1 MKSSA
6 GIIIKYKDKILLCH
20 PSDKSWTNTF
30 TPPKGGIN
38 IGETEKQAAIRET
51 LEEVGISVS
60 PDQLNKEPILIEY
73 TSDKQKIYK
82 KVYLFSLEI
91 TELSQIGLKDEVV
104 PTKQL
109 QAEEIDWAGFMTKE
123 EATEKLFWRYSQIW
137 DLF

>member
-1 MKSSA
+1 MKFSA
-6 GIIIKYKDKILLCH
+6 GIIIKYKNKILLCH

-38 IGETEKQAAIRET
+38 FGESEKQAAIRET
-51 LEEVGISVS
+51 FEEVGITIHPGLLVHD
-60 PDQLNKEPILIEY
+60 PVLIEY

-82 KVYLFSLEI
+82 KVYLFKLEI
-91 TELSQIGLKDEVV
+91 SELSQIGLIDEVV
-104 PTKQL
+104 PKEQL
-109 QAEEIDWAGFMTKE
+109 QTEEIDWAGFMTKE